1 MNFRVLAV
9 LFTSMI
15 TLNAVA
21 DLKPD
26 IVDCNAKKAAR
37 NAAMGATVGISGRCD
52 TQKAAKKAKENVA
65 ENVKDSADINLDN
78 KKRLPGSDTD
88 KRGLKIN
95 KNKD

>member
-1 MNFRVLAV
+1 MTFRVLAL
-9 LFTSMI
+9 LFALMV

-52 TQKAAKKAKENVA
+52 AEKAAKKAKENVA
-65 ENVKDSADINLDN
+65 DNVKDSADIDRDN
-78 KKRLPGSDTD
+78 KKRLSGGNTD
-88 KRGLKIN
+88 KRGLN